1 MQITTLEDLFA
12 HPSFL
17 FILAC
22 IVIVIGNIIIGVSIF
37 PKDRR
42 KKGYRFHRSIYL
54 LAVLAYVLFLIANHF
69 LMENSLLTWFVLIYF
84 LTVIPL
90 SRKFNITAHAIMA
103 SIGLVL
109 LVVVAAFNVL

>member
-42 KKGYRFHRSIYL
+42 KKGYIFHRWIYRL
-54 LAVLAYVLFLIANHF
+54 VILAYVLFLIANHF
-69 LMENSLLTWFVLIYF
+69 LIENSFLTWFVLIYF
-84 LTVIPL
+84 LTVVPL
-90 SRKFNITAHAIMA
+90 SRKFNITAHAILA

-109 LVVVAAFNVL
+109 LVVVATFSVL